1 MNQITESIKPIS
13 SRQESIVLST
23 TDNYISIAS
32 EIFAQALQPIPVMF
46 NLRGRAAGMY
56 RVSNN
61 ERVIRYNPYIFS
73 KYFDDNLQTTVPH
86 EVAHY
91 VVDMLY
97 GVNRVKPHGPEW
109 REVML
114 LFKAEPRAT
123 GNYDLTGIP
132 VRRQKRYDYKC
143 KCKTH
148 QISTVR
154 HNKIMSGSAV
164 YLCRS
169 CKTPISSVDN
179 A

>member
-13 SRQESIVLST
+13 SHEESIVRSAT
-23 TDNYISIAS
+23 RDYISIAS
-32 EIFAQALQPIPVMF
+32 EIFTQALQPIPVMF
-46 NLRGRAAGMY
+46 NLKGRAAGMY
-56 RVSNN
+56 RVINN
-61 ERVIRYNPYIFS
+61 QRVIRYNPYIFS

-114 LFKAEPRAT
+114 LFKAEPKAT

-132 VRRQKRYDYKC
+132 VRRQKKHDYKC
-143 KCKTH
+143 DCKTH
-148 QISTVR
+148 RISTIR
-154 HNKIMSGSAV
+154 HNKIMTGTAV

-169 CKTPISSVDN
+169 CKTPITSLDN
-179 A
+179 E

>member
-13 SRQESIVLST
+13 SHQESIVLST
-23 TDNYISIAS
+23 TENYISIAS
-32 EIFAQALQPIPVMF
+32 EIFAQVLQPIPVMF

-56 RVSNN
+56 RVAHK
-61 ERVIRYNPYIFS
+61 ERLIRYNPYIFS

-109 REVML
+109 REIML
-114 LFKAEPRAT
+114 LFNAEPRAT

-143 KCKTH
+143 NCKTH

-154 HNKIMSGSAV
+154 HNKIMTGSAV

-169 CKTPISSVDN
+169 CKTPISSVN
-179 A
+179 NE